1 YTGLDLGPV
10 GTVLYWLILIG
21 GSIAL
26 AYAILFIGVPFADR
40 SARSFGERVQSLVN
54 AERAAPVA
62 AVAKAPAPVAVPL
75 PKADTSPET
84 ARSYSSYEGFKSF
97 ARSGAL
103 SIEDIV
109 KGLSREHLT
118 HVMPVVP
125 EPVVP
130 VVEAV
135 VETVA
140 EPVPAAEEM
149 PKVVETTNTLTDA
162 HGFASALVGGDR
174 EAVFAGL
181 RQHVRGG
188 GAPERLVSSVA
199 CLLDDTY
206 RSRMDGT
213 VCDATLERL
222 SARLDTP
229 TLEKLVGA
237 LTTAIDSSYSDSVT
251 GAKLAFTRALSVL
264 GA

>member
-1 YTGLDLGPV
+1 
-10 GTVLYWLILIG
+10 VLYWLILIG
-21 GSIAL
+21 GSIVL
-26 AYAILFIGVPFADR
+26 AYAALFIGVPFVNR
-40 SARSFGERVQSLVN
+40 SARSFGDRVKSVLD
-54 AERAAPVA
+54 AE
-62 AVAKAPAPVAVPL
+62 KIAPVAVAKVSVPAAAM
-75 PKADTSPET
+75 PIPSVEMSPEMH
-84 ARSYSSYEGFKSF
+84 RSYSSYEGFKSF

-109 KGLSREHLT
+109 KGLSREHMSYIAQSTVSAPIDELIEEQPIERSVQEET
-118 HVMPVVP
+118 QKN
-125 EPVVP
+125 
-130 VVEAV
+130 
-135 VETVA
+135 VETASTV
-140 EPVPAAEEM
+140 
-149 PKVVETTNTLTDA
+149 TDA

-174 EAVFAGL
+174 DAVFAGL
-181 RQHVRGG
+181 RQHVRSG
-188 GAPERLVSSVA
+188 GAPEHLVSSVA

-206 RSRMDGT
+206 RARMDGT

-251 GAKLAFTRALSVL
+251 GAKLAFTRALSIL